1 MHAPF
6 MTNQTLT
13 GKNAIITG
21 ASRGIGRAIA
31 LRLAEDGA
39 SIAIN
44 YVTDERAAV
53 DTANAILQAGGKAIL
68 VQGDMGVHADIV
80 RMFDDAEQRLGRL
93 DIVVASAGVS
103 VFKPHALVTAEDF
116 DRVFAVNA
124 RGVFFVLQEAARRVR
139 DGGRIVHVSTAGTGM
154 PYPAAGVYAGSKAA
168 AERFVASLAKELGG
182 RGITV
187 NSVSP
192 GATETDGLVM
202 PKEAVDQLVAQTPLG
217 RLGQPSDIADVVAFL
232 ASEHGR
238 WMTGQN
244 LRATGGVL

>member
-1 MHAPF
+1 
-6 MTNQTLT
+6 MTTHSHDKTLT
-13 GKNAIITG
+13 GKNAIVTG

-31 LRLAEDGA
+31 LRLAEHGA
-39 SIAIN
+39 TVAIN
-44 YVTDERAAV
+44 YVAGERAAV
-53 DTANAILQAGGKAIL
+53 DTATTIERAGGKAIV
-68 VQGDMGVHADIV
+68 VQADVGVHADIV
-80 RMFDDAEQRLGRL
+80 RMFEDVEQRLGGL

-103 VFKPHALVTAEDF
+103 VFAPHATVTAEDF

-124 RGVFFVLQEAARRVR
+124 RGVFFTLQEAARRIR
-139 DGGRIVHVSTAGTGM
+139 DRGRIVHVSTAGTAM

-202 PKEAVDQLVAQTPLG
+202 PKEAVDVLVAQTPLG
-217 RLGQPSDIADVVAFL
+217 RLGQPDDIADVVAFL
-232 ASEHGR
+232 VGEQGR

-244 LRATGGVL
+244 LRATGGVV